1 MFRRMARI
9 KQQIPDEECIRIL
22 KEQKRGVLSVLGDDG
37 YPYGVPLNHWYNE
50 EDGCLYFHGGMQGHK
65 IDALKKCDK
74 VSFCVLDDGYRKEG
88 DWALTFKSVIVFGK
102 VRFVEDHAEA
112 LDICRKLS
120 LKFLQDTAEIEAMI
134 QRSGSRVLCFAL
146 VPEHMTGKQVHEA

>member
-37 YPYGVPLNHWYNE
+37 YPYGVPINHWYND
-50 EDGCLYFHGGMQGHK
+50 EDGCLYFHGGMYGHK
-65 IDALKKCDK
+65 IDALKACDK
-74 VSFCVLDDGYRKEG
+74 VSFTVLDDGYRKEG

-102 VRFVEDHAEA
+102 VRFIENHQEA

-120 LKFLQDTAEIEAMI
+120 LKFIQDTKIIEEEIA
-134 QRSGSRVLCFAL
+134 RSGAGVLCFTL
-146 VPEHMTGKQVHEA
+146 VPEHITGKQVHEA

>member
-50 EDGCLYFHGGMQGHK
+50 EDSCLYFHGGMQGHK

-120 LKFLQDTAEIEAMI
+120 LKFLQDTVEIEAMI

>member
-9 KQQIPDEECIRIL
+9 KQQIPDGECIRIL

-37 YPYGVPLNHWYNE
+37 YPYGVPLNHWYNV
-50 EDGCLYFHGGMQGHK
+50 EDGCIYFHGGMQGHK
-65 IDALKKCDK
+65 IDALKKCVK
-74 VSFCVLDDGYRKEG
+74 VSFCVLDDGDRKEG

-102 VRFVEDHAEA
+102 VRFIEDHAEA

-134 QRSGSRVLCFAL
+134 QRSGARVLCFAL

>member
-22 KEQKRGVLSVLGDDG
+22 KEQKRGVLSVFGDDG

>member
-37 YPYGVPLNHWYNE
+37 YPYGVPLNHWYND

-65 IDALKKCDK
+65 IDALKRCDK

-120 LKFLQDTAEIEAMI
+120 LKFLQDTVEIEAMI

>member
-22 KEQKRGVLSVLGDDG
+22 KEQKRGVLSVFGDDG

-65 IDALKKCDK
+65 IDALKRCDK

-120 LKFLQDTAEIEAMI
+120 LKFLQDTVEIEAMI

>member
-22 KEQKRGVLSVLGDDG
+22 KEQKRGVLSVFGDDG

-120 LKFLQDTAEIEAMI
+120 LKFLQDTVEIEAMI

>member
-37 YPYGVPLNHWYNE
+37 YPYGVPLNHWYND

>member
-37 YPYGVPLNHWYNE
+37 YPYGVPLNHWYND

-65 IDALKKCDK
+65 IDALKRCDK

-120 LKFLQDTAEIEAMI
+120 LKFLKDTAEIEAMI

>member
-9 KQQIPDEECIRIL
+9 KQQIPDGECIRIL

-37 YPYGVPLNHWYNE
+37 YPYGVPLNHWYND
-50 EDGCLYFHGGMQGHK
+50 EDGCIYFHGGMQGHK
-65 IDALKKCDK
+65 IDALKKCVK

-102 VRFVEDHAEA
+102 VRFIEDHAEA

-134 QRSGSRVLCFAL
+134 QRSGARVLCFAL

>member
-37 YPYGVPLNHWYNE
+37 YPYGVPLNHWYND

-65 IDALKKCDK
+65 IDALKRCDK

-120 LKFLQDTAEIEAMI
+120 LKVLQDTVEIEAMI

-146 VPEHMTGKQVHEA
+146 VPVHMTGKQVHEA

>member
-37 YPYGVPLNHWYNE
+37 YPYGVPLNHWYND

-65 IDALKKCDK
+65 IDALKRCDK

>member
-9 KQQIPDEECIRIL
+9 KQQISEEECISIL
-22 KEQKRGVLSVLGDDG
+22 KRQKRGVLSVLGDDG
-37 YPYGVPLNHWYNE
+37 YPYGVPINHWYNE

-65 IDALKKCDK
+65 IDALKACSK
-74 VSFCVLDDGYRKEG
+74 VSFTVMDDGYHKEG

-102 VRFVEDHAEA
+102 VRFIEDHQEA

-120 LKFLQDTAEIEAMI
+120 LKFIQDTKVIEEEIA
-134 QRSGSRVLCFAL
+134 RAGFRVLCFAL